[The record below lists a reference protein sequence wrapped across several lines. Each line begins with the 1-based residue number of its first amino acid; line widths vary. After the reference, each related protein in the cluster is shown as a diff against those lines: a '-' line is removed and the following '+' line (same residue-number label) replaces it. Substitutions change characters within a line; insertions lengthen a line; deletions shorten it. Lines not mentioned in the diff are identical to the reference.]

1 MSLTRKLLYGGGAAP
16 WTPDL
21 IPRSLLYGR
30 VDFARSDLLTINT
43 NAVENLIDPISGTT
57 FTQGTAASR
66 PTQPVDG
73 WAAFDGADD
82 TLAYTAGAISWPNS
96 GEFEIWAVA
105 DLDATATTRT
115 LVSWPNTSTGTGL
128 QLRATTAHRAQLVIG
143 DGVASTTLSGTTASG
158 RRIWRV
164 KVYTET
170 LALSV
175 NDTETTTTA
184 VVPAFS
190 GATRYRIGA
199 ATGSSASNFWGGSIN
214 CIFITRRLP
223 TATATD
229 FYSYLAARRDA

>member
-1 MSLTRKLLYGGGAAP
+1 MTRKLLYGGGAAP

-43 NAVENLIDPISGTT
+43 GVVENLIDPISGTT

-66 PTQPVDG
+66 PTQPVGG

-96 GEFEIWAVA
+96 GEFEVWAVA
-105 DLDATATTRT
+105 DLNTTAATRT
-115 LVSWPNTSTGTGL
+115 LVSWPNTSTGTGF
-128 QLRATTAHRAQLVIG
+128 QLRATSSHAAQLVIG
-143 DGVASTTLSGTTASG
+143 NGAASTTLSGKSATG
-158 RRIWRV
+158 RRLWRV
-164 KVYTET
+164 KVHAEFLSLSIDGVET
-170 LALSV
+170 V
-175 NDTETTTTA
+175 TTA
-184 VVPAFS
+184 VAPSFS

-199 ATGSSASNFWGGSIN
+199 ATGVSASNFWGGLIN

-223 TATATD
+223 ETMAAA
-229 FYSYLAARRDA
+229 FYSHLAARRDA